1 MVKIRKHEMDIKLQK
16 EKDLIMTTNTRNMSA
31 TQQQFF
37 NIRFQEIMQQQLQQQ
52 HYPGSSLA
60 P

>member
-1 MVKIRKHEMDIKLQK
+1 MVKIRKHEMEIKLRKK
-16 EKDLIMTTNTRNMSA
+16 EDLIIATDTRAMST

-37 NIRFQEIMQQQLQQQ
+37 NMRFQEIMQRRLQQQ
-52 HYPGSSLA
+52 HYPGSSSA